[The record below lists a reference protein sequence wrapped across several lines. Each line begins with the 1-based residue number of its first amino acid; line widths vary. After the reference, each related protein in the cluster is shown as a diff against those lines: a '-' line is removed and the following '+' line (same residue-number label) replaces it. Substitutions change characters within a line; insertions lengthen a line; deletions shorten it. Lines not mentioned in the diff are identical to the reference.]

1 MKLNNI
7 FIKIKEK
14 IKKNT
19 YLFIIIKP
27 IIAYSIYFMNKIS
40 NYRLEKIRFYK
51 KTGYKLN
58 LKNPQSF
65 SEKIIWK
72 KIYDRN
78 PLIPLTSDKYQV
90 RSYIKKVLGEKRANE
105 ILIPLLYVTD
115 KPETIPFEKLSPPFI
130 IKPNHTS
137 GTNIIV
143 ENSQFDR
150 RKIINT
156 CKKWIKTPF
165 GLEKL
170 EWAYQPIRRKIVIER
185 LLQEADGSIPK
196 DFKFHMFH
204 GKCVY
209 IVVIFN
215 RMNNLSASR
224 FDRKWKFISFE
235 DSTYDSG
242 PKIEK
247 PGNYEMMLEISEK
260 LSASFDY
267 VRVDFYNIE
276 GKIYFGELTHYPD
289 SGTRRFQPV
298 SFDSEIGKQWKI
310 KPEYWK

>member
-1 MKLNNI
+1 MKLSN
-7 FIKIKEK
+7 FFKKAKEK

-19 YLFIIIKP
+19 YLFIIIQP
-27 IIAYSIYFMNKIS
+27 IMAYSIYFMNKIS
-40 NYRLEKIRFYK
+40 DYKLEKNRFYK

-78 PLIPLTSDKYQV
+78 PLLPITADKYQV
-90 RSYIKKVLGEKRANE
+90 RSYIEQVLGKDKAKK

-115 KPETIPFEKLSPPFI
+115 KPDTIPFEKLSPPFI

-143 ENSQFDR
+143 ENSQFDKK
-150 RKIINT
+150 KIVKT

-170 EWAYQPIRRKIVIER
+170 EWAYQPIKRKIVLER
-185 LLQEADGSIPK
+185 LLQETDGSIPK
-196 DFKFHMFH
+196 DIKFHMFN

-215 RMNNLSASR
+215 RRNNLSASR
-224 FDRKWKFISFE
+224 FDRNWNYLSFE
-235 DSTYDSG
+235 DSTYDAG

-247 PGNYEMMLEISEK
+247 PKNYGMMMEIAEK
-260 LSASFDY
+260 LSIPFDY
-267 VRVDFYNIE
+267 VRVDFYNID

-289 SGTRRFQPV
+289 SGTRRFKPV
-298 SFDSEIGKQWKI
+298 SFDIKLGKHWKI

>member
-1 MKLNNI
+1 MELNH
-7 FIKIKEK
+7 FFKKAKEK
-14 IKKNT
+14 IRKNT

-27 IIAYSIYFMNKIS
+27 IIAYSIYFLNKIS
-40 NYRLEKIRFYK
+40 DYRLEKNRFYK

-78 PLIPLTSDKYQV
+78 PLIPLTADKYEV
-90 RSYIKKVLGEKRANE
+90 RSYLKKVLGEKTANN
-105 ILIPLLYVTD
+105 ILIPLLYVTE
-115 KPETIPFEKLSPPFI
+115 KPESIPFEKISPPFI
-130 IKPNHTS
+130 VKPNHTS

-143 ENSQFDR
+143 DNSHFD
-150 RKIINT
+150 KKEIINT
-156 CKKWIKTPF
+156 CQKWIRTPF

-170 EWAYQPIRRKIVIER
+170 EWGYQPIRRKIVIER
-185 LLQEADGSIPK
+185 LLQEKDGSIPK
-196 DFKFHMFH
+196 DFKFHMIH

-215 RMNNLSASR
+215 RTNHLSASR
-224 FDRKWKFISFE
+224 FDKNWNDLSFV
-235 DSTYDSG
+235 DLTNDSG

-247 PGNYEMMLEISEK
+247 PKNYEIMLEIAEK

-267 VRVDFYNIE
+267 VRVDFYNLK

-298 SFDSEIGKQWKI
+298 SFDFEIGKEWKI
-310 KPEYWK
+310 QPEYWK